1 MNAWKIILATILIF
15 GTGMVTGGLLI
26 RNLSPN
32 TDSSKLAVPQPAQ
45 TNAPDV
51 MRVAFLKQVESALH
65 LTPDEHKNIDK
76 ILQDSQD
83 RTKKMM
89 DPVMTRVR
97 EEAEKTKTE
106 FRAVLSPE
114 QQKLFDELMNKPPRP
129 WDAHRPM
136 PMPMRGERPGE
147 KQEKR
152 FGRTNSPSSNGLG
165 GGGAM
170 RGSFTNSVP

>member
-1 MNAWKIILATILIF
+1 MNAWKIILATFLIF
-15 GTGMVTGGLLI
+15 GTGMVTGALLI
-26 RNLSPN
+26 HNV
-32 TDSSKLAVPQPAQ
+32 SSSANDPKLPLPQPAQ

-51 MRVAFLKQVESALH
+51 TRVAFLKQVESALH
-65 LTPDEHKNIDK
+65 LTPEEHKNIDK

-97 EEAEKTKTE
+97 EEAEKTKAE

-114 QQKLFDELMNKPPRP
+114 QQKRFDDLMSKPARP
-129 WDAHRPM
+129 WGPPRPM
-136 PMPMRGERPGE
+136 PMPSRERPGE

-152 FGRTNSPSSNGLG
+152 FGRTNGTTSTSSTSGRPMNSGP
-165 GGGAM
+165 
-170 RGSFTNSVP
+170 TNSGP